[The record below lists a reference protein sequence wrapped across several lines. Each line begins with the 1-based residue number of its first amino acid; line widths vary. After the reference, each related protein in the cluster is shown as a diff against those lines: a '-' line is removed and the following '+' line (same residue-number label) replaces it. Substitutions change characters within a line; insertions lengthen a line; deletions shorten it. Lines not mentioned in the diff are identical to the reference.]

1 VANSPTLDPGDFLPL
16 SSAVRKKSVKLTVW
30 PLVVA
35 VLPTLLLAFSL
46 VRGEHEQILGMSGLL
61 FGVLLVVAG
70 FVAFGIDATLRA
82 LRP

>member
-1 VANSPTLDPGDFLPL
+1 MATLTIDPGDFLPL
-16 SSAVRKKSVKLTVW
+16 SPAVREKSVKLTVW

-46 VRGEHEQILGMSGLL
+46 VRGKHEQILGMSGLL

-70 FVAFGIDATLRA
+70 FVAYWIDATLHA
-82 LRP
+82 LLF